1 MASKNALTTEAV
13 NKLLRG
19 QHGHIWLNGKELA
32 TVQKFE
38 IKMTG
43 DFEEI
48 NVCGDPATYSVY
60 NGWSG
65 EGTLEYLKFDSE
77 ISKIVVES
85 FLSGKIPEI
94 EIIALLENPSTGKR
108 ERCRIGTITI
118 TEAKVLSFEKKAG
131 IVDSVPFKFAD
142 FEYLETIEF

>member
-1 MASKNALTTEAV
+1 MATKNALTTQAV
-13 NKLLRG
+13 NRLLRG
-19 QHGHIWLNGKELA
+19 QHGHIWFNGKELA
-32 TVQKFE
+32 TVQKME
-38 IKMTG
+38 VKMAG

-77 ISKIVVES
+77 ISKLVAEA
-85 FLSGKIPEI
+85 FLSGEMPDV
-94 EIIALLENPSTGKR
+94 EIIVLLENPATGKR
-108 ERCRIGTITI
+108 ERCRIGTVTF
-118 TEAKVLSFEKKAG
+118 TEAAVIAFEKQS
-131 IVDSVPFKFAD
+131 IITDSVPFKFAD